1 MAIFKTYGASR
12 YKGFVLLRNPKTNKL
27 TKHYISAVDP
37 DYVNK
42 GKVYLYFRGGNSTHT
57 SDGVCN
63 YTVGNNKKVDIGI
76 KTWVKERKRQKMRV
90 SNDLPKS
97 CYSYLGKKRKYKKV
111 Y

>member
-1 MAIFKTYGASR
+1 MAIFKTYGESR

-42 GKVYLYFRGGNSTHT
+42 GKVYLWFRGGNDTKT
-57 SDGVCN
+57 SDGCVN
-63 YTVGNNKKVDIGI
+63 YTMGYNNKVDIGI
-76 KTWVKERKRQKMRV
+76 KTWVKERKKQKMRV

-97 CYSYLGKKRKYKKV
+97 CYSYLHRKRNQKK
-111 Y
+111 